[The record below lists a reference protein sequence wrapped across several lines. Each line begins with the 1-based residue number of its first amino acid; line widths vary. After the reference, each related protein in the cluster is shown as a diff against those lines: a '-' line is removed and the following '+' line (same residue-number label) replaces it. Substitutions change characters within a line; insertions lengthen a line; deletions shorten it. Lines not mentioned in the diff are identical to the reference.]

1 MSIFRSHLTT
11 LLLVVIFTFLS
22 IGSRSALAQVNSSGI
37 ASTYVLSEKIL
48 PGSVVCIK
56 QGGIGYCD
64 ISYDPAVFGVVTDSA
79 AGALVDNTATE
90 SGALV
95 VKEGSTIVRVTT
107 SAGSIKVGDL
117 LTNSNVSGL
126 AQKASHNGFIIGQA
140 LQDFSG
146 DGEGTIL
153 IALNIAQTTT
163 FTDARSN
170 LLEVIRSGIQA
181 PILTPLAVL
190 RYVLSAFVLIVAF
203 ILGFVYFGRM
213 ARTSV
218 EAVGRNP
225 LASRTIQLNIII
237 NLALMLV
244 IFSIGLALSYLIL
257 TL

>member
-1 MSIFRSHLTT
+1 MLTNRT
-11 LLLVVIFTFLS
+11 ARIALYIVVSLLYISFVKEI
-22 IGSRSALAQVNSSGI
+22 RAQVSSSGI
-37 ASTYVLSEKIL
+37 ATTYTLSEKI
-48 PGSVVCIK
+48 PNGSVVCIK

-64 ISYDPAVFGVVTDSA
+64 ISYDPAVFGIVTDSS
-79 AGALVDNTATE
+79 AGAMVDNTATA

-95 VKEGSTIVRVTT
+95 VKEGNTLVRVSA
-107 SAGSIKVGDL
+107 SAGAIKVGDL
-117 LTNSNVSGL
+117 LTNAKEAGL

-146 DGEGTIL
+146 EGEGTIL
-153 IALNIAQTTT
+153 IALNIAQTTS
-163 FTDARSN
+163 FTDARNN

-190 RYVLSAFVLIVAF
+190 RYVLAAFILIVAF

-218 EAVGRNP
+218 EALRRNP
-225 LASRTIQLNIII
+225 LASRTIQVNIIV
-237 NLALMLV
+237 NLFLMLI